1 MRRLKKSWV
10 QTTLNVF
17 KTFGKSMSSNPTS
30 INSPLQSGWIATTL
44 KLAKKHIVAA
54 DRWLMTAI
62 HWLLII
68 LLGAM
73 AVIIFS
79 NVMLRYVSGS
89 SIVWAEEV
97 ARYCMIW
104 LTFLGAGPVLRMGGH
119 IAIENLQDAM
129 PTVLAQWTRAVVLL
143 LMIGLGLGMVTMGL
157 AYVQRSQFQM
167 TASTQIPFSYI
178 YAAIPIGGLILLWSS
193 LAIAVSYVKDRLFEA
208 DASDLHG
215 EGVQV

>member
-1 MRRLKKSWV
+1 
-10 QTTLNVF
+10 
-17 KTFGKSMSSNPTS
+17 MSSNPTS
-30 INSPLQSGWIATTL
+30 IDSPPQVGL
-44 KLAKKHIVAA
+44 IVAA
-54 DRWLMTAI
+54 RLVKKYITAADQWLMTAI
-62 HWLLII
+62 HWLLIM

-79 NVMLRYVSGS
+79 NVMLRYASGS

-119 IAIENLQDAM
+119 IAIENLQDAV
-129 PTVLAQWTRAVVLL
+129 PKIWAQWIRACVLL
-143 LMIGLGLGMVTMGL
+143 LMLGLGVGMVVMGL
-157 AYVQRSQFQM
+157 AYVERSQFQM

-178 YAAIPIGGLILLWSS
+178 YAAIPAGGLVLLWSS
-193 LAIAVSYVKDRLFEA
+193 LAIAISYVSDRSFEA

>member
-1 MRRLKKSWV
+1 MHLLKKNWV
-10 QTTLNVF
+10 QTISSVF
-17 KTFGKSMSSNPTS
+17 KTFDKRMNSNLTSSH
-30 INSPLQSGWIATTL
+30 SPVLSEWIAAALKPAKLCTTAL
-44 KLAKKHIVAA
+44 
-54 DRWLMTAI
+54 DRWLMIAI

-79 NVMLRYVSGS
+79 NVALRYASGN

-104 LTFLGAGPVLRMGGH
+104 LTFVGAGPVLRMGGH
-119 IAIENLQDAM
+119 IAIENLQDAV
-129 PTVLAQWTRAVVLL
+129 PKIWAQWIRACILL
-143 LMIGLGLGMVTMGL
+143 LMLGLGAGMVVMGL
-157 AYVQRSQFQM
+157 AYVERSQFQM

-178 YAAIPIGGLILLWSS
+178 YAAIPAGGMVLLWSS
-193 LAIAVSYVKDRLFEA
+193 LAIAMSYVRDRSFEV
-208 DASDLHG
+208 DTSDLHG